1 MDIYIGNVSNDT
13 TEVDLQQ
20 KFEQYGDVSSVMII
34 LDRVSSNP
42 LGFAFV
48 EMPNENQARKAVEY
62 LNRTKINDR
71 FVMVSLAARRSDRRM
86 SSVEVEER
94 VV

>member
-1 MDIYIGNVSNDT
+1 MDIYIGNLSNDT

-20 KFEQYGDVSSVMII
+20 KFEQYGDVSSVMIM

-42 LGFAFV
+42 AGFAFV
-48 EMPNENQARKAVEY
+48 EMPNENQAQRAVES

-71 FVMVSLAARRSDRRM
+71 CVMVSVAARRTDRRM
-86 SSVEVEER
+86 SSVEAEETI
-94 VV
+94 V